1 MRLTESQLRN
11 VVRRFLIEQED
22 QSGGGEGM
30 SASDVTNAADLRKY
44 FLSLSKDAGVGKMPA
59 AQAPRIAK
67 LVDELV
73 KGGSAGEFSSSEVD
87 MIDKGLAKVA
97 KSTE

>member
-1 MRLTESQLRN
+1 MRLTESQLRRI
-11 VVRRFLIEQED
+11 VRKALLEQEEKAE
-22 QSGGGEGM
+22 GGAM
-30 SASDVTNAADLRKY
+30 SAADVTNAADLRKY
-44 FLSLSKDAGVGKMPA
+44 FLSLSKNASVGKMPA
-59 AQAPRIAK
+59 AQAPRVAK
-67 LVDELV
+67 LVDELI